1 MGLAENSGGETTI
14 QGTLDSM
21 PNETFKIRFFSNPTG
36 DPLEGKKYIGAKS
49 VTTDASGDGS
59 FTFKPDN
66 QVPAGQTITAT
77 ATRNSTGDTSEF
89 SATEEVV

>member
-1 MGLAENSGGETTI
+1 M
-14 QGTLDSM
+14 LDST
-21 PNETFKIRFFSNPTG
+21 PDETFKIRFFSNPAG

-49 VTTDASGDGS
+49 VTTNAAGNGS
-59 FTFKPDN
+59 FTFKPEN

-89 SATEEVV
+89 STPEEVV